1 MNKQQQLWYIS
12 EFDSHATTMKI
23 INKIT
28 GKDVTSD
35 IIRKWEKEYEEKG
48 IKIKKSKRYERKK

>member
-1 MNKQQQLWYIS
+1 
-12 EFDSHATTMKI
+12 MKI

-28 GKDVTSD
+28 GKDMTSE
-35 IIRKWEKEYEEKG
+35 IIRKWEREYEEKG